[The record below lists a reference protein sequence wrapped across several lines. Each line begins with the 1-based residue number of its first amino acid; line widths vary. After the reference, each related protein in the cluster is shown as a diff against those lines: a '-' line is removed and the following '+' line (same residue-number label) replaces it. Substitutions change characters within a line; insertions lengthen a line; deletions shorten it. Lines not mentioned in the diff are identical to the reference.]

1 MSNLKSVATKFAVP
15 AAKISLCALMLAS
28 LTGCPVLLPTCTGR
42 LAGATQRPHGSPHFL
57 LFRLNLLS
65 QTRRVALEPL

>member
-1 MSNLKSVATKFAVP
+1 MQVGGLPV
-15 AAKISLCALMLAS
+15 
-28 LTGCPVLLPTCTGR
+28 CPVLLPTCTGR